1 MFFKVHV
8 QQSTLGMDDI
18 HHQLSFG
25 RELYMSEA
33 IKGLGFLVKFIL
45 RFGLHTEELT
55 KWSAWALQG
64 SSPKNLKLK
73 KVTMIAGFF
82 LNFMV
87 YVYKNKLFTLQYSY
101 SSNLIIS
108 CELERFQ
115 LDCLQIE
122 QRPSAKYG
130 MLESEKGL
138 SPILKL
144 QQLLASP
151 KYCIVSI
158 LS

>member
-1 MFFKVHV
+1 
-8 QQSTLGMDDI
+8 
-18 HHQLSFG
+18 
-25 RELYMSEA
+25 
-33 IKGLGFLVKFIL
+33 
-45 RFGLHTEELT
+45 
-55 KWSAWALQG
+55 
-64 SSPKNLKLK
+64 
-73 KVTMIAGFF
+73 MIAGFF
-82 LNFMV
+82 FNFMV

-108 CELERFQ
+108 CELECFQ

-130 MLESEKGL
+130 LLESVKGL

-151 KYCIVSI
+151 KYCIHFKLINMSLSERKQQGQNLQSFITIVAHYLCKGNIAKYVKGLI
-158 LS
+158 LQEGVYRNFKINVYRNFKIDTSRDPRTFRKE